1 MTAEREM
8 SSGGPAPPAED
19 VIDLREYLRVL
30 ARRRGVVVLTTLLAV
45 LTAGLLSFFVLP
57 PVYEART
64 VLLVTQAT
72 EKVQAPTA
80 GKEGESVITTITRL
94 PALTMNTYVG
104 QLKSETVAERT
115 IKKLGLDPTLYT
127 PVTLARMVTATAQ
140 KDSNLIE
147 LKVRHQDPLLAARIA
162 NTMAEELLGL
172 ISEKNQEQMARSV
185 QFLVDQRQATE
196 KELQKAVEEL
206 GKFDSE
212 PRSVAFL
219 EEQFKALTAEL
230 TRAQADLNKV
240 RVEAEQLRAGLAR
253 LEADLADTPRMIK
266 VTRLDPVTGRT
277 LEGEDVNPVYVN
289 LAEEAAKKKATLG
302 EKEAQVSALQSL
314 QATLAEQLATL
325 QGELTAKKAKRDQL
339 AAEVKRLEQ
348 TRDQLA
354 SKATE
359 TQIARSVD
367 LGSTTVVVVSPAV
380 VPAKPVKPNKKLNV
394 AVALV
399 LGLMAG
405 VALAFVAE
413 HLDYTIKTPEDVRR
427 HLGLAV
433 LGSIP
438 DAHLE
443 RRLRGVRAGGAEA

>member
-1 MTAEREM
+1 LAPEHEAAAA
-8 SSGGPAPPAED
+8 GPAAPAED

-30 ARRRGVVVLTTLLAV
+30 ARRRGIVVLCALLAV
-45 LTAGLLSFFVLP
+45 ATAGLLSFFVLP

-64 VLLVTQAT
+64 VLLVTQAS
-72 EKVQAPTA
+72 EKVQAPVT
-80 GKEGESVITTITRL
+80 GREGESVITTLTRL

-115 IKKLGLDPTLYT
+115 VKKLGLDPTLYT
-127 PVTLARMVTATAQ
+127 PVALARMATASVQ

-147 LKVRHQDPLLAARIA
+147 LKVRHQDPVLAARIA
-162 NTMAEELLGL
+162 NTMAEELLAL

-185 QFLVDQRQATE
+185 QFLVDQRQTTE

-206 GKFDSE
+206 GKFDSD
-212 PRSVAFL
+212 PRNVAFL
-219 EEQFKALTAEL
+219 EEQSKALTAEL
-230 TRAQADLNKV
+230 TRAQADLNAV
-240 RVEAEQLRAGLAR
+240 TVEAEELRAGLAR
-253 LEADLADTPRMIK
+253 LEADLADTPRTVK
-266 VTRLDPVTGRT
+266 VTRLDPATGRT
-277 LEGEDVNPVYVN
+277 FEGEDVNPVYVS
-289 LAEEAAKKKATLG
+289 LAEEVAKKKAGLS
-302 EKEAQVSALQSL
+302 EKEARAAALLSL
-314 QATLAEQLATL
+314 RAALTEELASL
-325 QGELTAKKAKRDQL
+325 QGELTAKKARRDQL

-354 SKATE
+354 TKATE
-359 TQIARSVD
+359 TQIARSAD

-413 HLDYTIKTPEDVRR
+413 HLDYTIRTPEDVRR
-427 HLGLAV
+427 HLGLPV

-443 RRLRGVRAGGAEA
+443 RRAHRAKAGGAEA